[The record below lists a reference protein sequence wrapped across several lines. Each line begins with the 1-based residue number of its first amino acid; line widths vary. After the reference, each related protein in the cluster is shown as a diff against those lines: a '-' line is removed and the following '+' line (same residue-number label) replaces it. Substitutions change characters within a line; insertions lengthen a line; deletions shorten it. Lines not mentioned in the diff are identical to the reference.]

1 MRRLLRSEGRPH
13 LRRIRWTDL
22 HPILPTTDTD
32 VKLRYRILSGAAG
45 VLVLASAAAA
55 LLLSRT
61 APCPEPAADTA
72 SAETDRLSV
81 EMMRAWVHR
90 CYGETDVLR
99 LERRPRPSP
108 AGNEVLVEV
117 AAAAVNPYDWAIMTG
132 SPYFLRLG
140 TGLGHPREPRFG
152 ADFAGKVVAVGEE
165 VTRFAPGDEV
175 FGRADG
181 TFAEYLTVAEDAAV
195 AAKPP
200 NVSFEQAATAG
211 IAALTAIQGLRDH
224 GRLQPGEAVLIN
236 GASGGVGTF
245 AVQIARS
252 MGAEVTGVCSG
263 PKMARVR
270 AIGAHHVMDY
280 RQVDYTAG
288 EGRYD
293 LILDL
298 VGNHSVRANS
308 RVLEPDGRLVIAGGP
323 KGDWFAPLKPVIE
336 PVLMSPFV
344 EQEAGAMLATLNRD
358 DAMHLA
364 ALMREG
370 AVVPVVDRAFPLEE
384 VPAAMEYWRSGQ
396 ATGKVVVTVR

>member
-1 MRRLLRSEGRPH
+1 M
-13 LRRIRWTDL
+13 
-22 HPILPTTDTD
+22 
-32 VKLRYRILSGAAG
+32 KLRYRILTGAAG
-45 VLVLASAAAA
+45 FFILGSGAAA

-61 APCPEPAADTA
+61 APCPEPAADAALAGTEIL
-72 SAETDRLSV
+72 SAG
-81 EMMRAWVHR
+81 MMRAWVHR

-99 LERRPRPSP
+99 LERRPRPTP

-140 TGLGHPREPRFG
+140 TGLGRPKEPRVG
-152 ADFAGKVVAVGEE
+152 ADFSGTVVAVGDR

-175 FGRADG
+175 FGRATG

-211 IAALTAIQGLRDH
+211 IAAFTALQGLRDY
-224 GRLQPGEAVLIN
+224 GRLQPGQSVLIN

-252 MGAEVTGVCSG
+252 MGAQVTGVCSG

-323 KGDWFAPLKPVIE
+323 KGDWFAPLKPVVE
-336 PVLMSPFV
+336 PVLMSPFI
-344 EQEAGAMLATLNRD
+344 EQEAGAMLATLNQE

-370 AVVPVVDRAFPLEE
+370 AVVPVVGRVFPLDQ
-384 VPAAMEYWRSGQ
+384 VPAALEYWRSGQ
-396 ATGKVVVTVR
+396 VTGKVVVTVR